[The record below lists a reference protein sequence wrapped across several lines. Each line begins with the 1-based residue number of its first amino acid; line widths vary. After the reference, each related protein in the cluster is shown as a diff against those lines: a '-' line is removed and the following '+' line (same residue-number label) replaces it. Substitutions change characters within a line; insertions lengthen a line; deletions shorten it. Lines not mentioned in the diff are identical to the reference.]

1 MWITAES
8 FSGRRSTTIFNREGA
23 KGMKVAVLGAGLMGK
38 EAAGDLVRNP
48 EVETVFLADLHVA
61 QAELFKEQLGNSKLH
76 VLFLDANDDEALATV
91 ISKADVVINA
101 LFYTFNEKV
110 ARIAL
115 DCGVHCVDLGGHI
128 GGATDA
134 VLSLHEQAEK
144 KGVTLIP
151 DLGVAPGMMNILTG
165 YGAGKLDRVQEIR
178 IFVGGIPVK
187 PEPPLEYNHVF
198 SLDGVF
204 DHYSDPSHVIRGG
217 KEIEVD
223 SLSEVEH
230 VKFEGF
236 GELEAFHT
244 SGGTSTL
251 IDTFS
256 DADSLEY
263 KTLRYKGHAEKF
275 RLLVDLGFTDREKT
289 ITVNGISIKLRDVL
303 REVLTPLTALGEK
316 QDAVL
321 LRVVVSGTKKEE
333 GLSYE
338 YNMITLR
345 EDSGVTA
352 MARATA
358 FTISVVAQMIGSGVI
373 SKRGSYPPELIVPG
387 DVYIKEMGKRG
398 VEIKET
404 VHRSAFQN

>member
-1 MWITAES
+1 
-8 FSGRRSTTIFNREGA
+8 
-23 KGMKVAVLGAGLMGK
+23 MGK
-38 EAAGDLVRNP
+38 QAAGDLVENP
-48 EVETVFLADLHVA
+48 EVEAVFLADLHVA
-61 QAELFKEQLGNSKLH
+61 QAELFKEQLGSGKLH
-76 VLFLDANDDEALATV
+76 VLQLDANDDEALAAV
-91 ISKADVVINA
+91 ISKADVVVNA

-115 DCGVHCVDLGGHI
+115 QCGVHAVDLGGHI

-134 VLSLHEQAEK
+134 VLSLHEQAEE

-151 DLGVAPGMMNILTG
+151 DLGVAPGMMNILAG
-165 YGAGKLDRVQEIR
+165 HGAGKLDRVQDIR
-178 IFVGGIPVK
+178 IFVGGIPVE

-198 SLDGVF
+198 SLEGVF
-204 DHYSDPSHVIRGG
+204 DHYSDPSHVIRNGR
-217 KEIEVD
+217 EVEVQ
-223 SLSEVEH
+223 SLSEIEH
-230 VKFEGF
+230 VEFEGF

-256 DADSLEY
+256 DVETLEY
-263 KTLRYKGHAEKF
+263 KTVRYKGHAEKF

-289 ITVNGISIKLRDVL
+289 VTVNGVEIRLRDVL
-303 REVLTPLTALGEK
+303 RQVLAPITALGEK

-321 LRVVVSGTKKEE
+321 LRVRVSGTKDGEA
-333 GLSYE
+333 LTYE

-345 EDSGVTA
+345 EDAGVTA

-358 FTISVVAQMIGSGVI
+358 YTISVVAQLIGNGTI

-387 DVYIKEMGKRG
+387 DVYIKEMAKRG
-398 VEIKET
+398 VMIEEA
-404 VHRSAFQN
+404 VHRSAYQN